1 MLILRAYIVY
11 IDHAINSI
19 CFVETPL
26 RLWKTTNPR
35 SGTGRG
41 LQRAQD
47 WASALLRLRLLFL
60 IVFFILQALVIVY
73 LITNG
78 RNYIAFVFLAFSK
91 SALNVVNHVSRI
103 WQFTKLM

>member
-11 IDHAINSI
+11 IDHTRNSI
-19 CFVETPL
+19 WLLETL
-26 RLWKTTNPR
+26 WRLLKTTNPR

-73 LITNG
+73 LVTDG
-78 RNYIAFVFLAFSK
+78 RNYIAFGFFAFTK
-91 SALNVVNHVSRI
+91 SALYVINRVRRI
-103 WQFTKLM
+103 WQLAKLM

>member
-19 CFVETPL
+19 CFLETSGRL
-26 RLWKTTNPR
+26 RKTTNPR
-35 SGTGRG
+35 SRTGRG
-41 LQRAQD
+41 LQMAQD

-73 LITNG
+73 LVTDG
-78 RNYIAFVFLAFSK
+78 RNYIAFGFFALTK
-91 SALNVVNHVSRI
+91 SALNVINHVSRI
-103 WQFTKLM
+103 WQLAKLM

>member
-11 IDHAINSI
+11 IDHTRNSI
-19 CFVETPL
+19 CFVEAPW

-41 LQRAQD
+41 LQRGLN

-73 LITNG
+73 LVTDC
-78 RNYIAFVFLAFSK
+78 RNYIAFGFFAFTK
-91 SALNVVNHVSRI
+91 SALYVINRVRRI
-103 WQFTKLM
+103 WQLAKLM

>member
-1 MLILRAYIVY
+1 MLILRVYIVY
-11 IDHAINSI
+11 IDHTINSI
-19 CFVETPL
+19 CFLETSGRL
-26 RLWKTTNPR
+26 RKTTNPR

-78 RNYIAFVFLAFSK
+78 RNYIAFGFFAFAK
-91 SALNVVNHVSRI
+91 SALNVINHVSRKR
-103 WQFTKLM
+103 QFAKLM